1 VYSAAF
7 FPDGRRLLLG
17 GQAPGRSGRLYVQDL
32 ASGEAGPITP
42 EMTGAGVVS
51 PDGSWVATVGHDGH
65 FLYPVDGGER
75 RPFPGPEDEEWPVQ
89 WSADGRFVYVHK
101 QGTFPA
107 RITRVEVATGRRE
120 VWRELAPADP
130 AGVTFVRPI
139 LTRDARA
146 YVYTYH
152 RYLSDLYLVS
162 GLR

>member
-1 VYSAAF
+1 MTAGGLAHAVGEDDPAQ
-7 FPDGRRLLLG
+7 LLDE
-17 GQAPGRSGRLYVQDL
+17 RD
-32 ASGEAGPITP
+32 AGLVR
-42 EMTGAGVVS
+42 AV
-51 PDGSWVATVGHDGH
+51 
-65 FLYPVDGGER
+65 GER
-75 RPFPGPEDEEWPVQ
+75 
-89 WSADGRFVYVHK
+89 YVHK